1 MLKNDISFELG
12 IRWAEALKKRFPEK
26 NRVKSVAGFFD
37 VEPIT
42 ARSWLSGQAP
52 YCKYIYM
59 AGQKFGAVFVA
70 EIFMPTDEWL
80 KWTDVDKALSELEE
94 KVCQLCRQIRA
105 IKEDG
110 GP

>member
-1 MLKNDISFELG
+1 
-12 IRWAEALKKRFPEK
+12 
-26 NRVKSVAGFFD
+26 
-37 VEPIT
+37 
-42 ARSWLSGQAP
+42 
-52 YCKYIYM
+52 M

-110 GP
+110 GL